1 MEKKM
6 GILFSAVGIV
16 LGFLSHI
23 ITQITKFPAFNLI
36 IVLTVIFILRFS
48 LERLLKMEKRP
59 WNWWLSN
66 GVYLLILFWFII
78 WTIIRN
84 I

>member
-1 MEKKM
+1 MEKR
-6 GILFSAVGIV
+6 IATLSSIVGIV

-23 ITQITKFPAFNLI
+23 FTKITNFPAFNLL
-36 IVLTVIFILRFS
+36 IVFIAIFILRFS
-48 LERLLKMEKRP
+48 LERLLKIEKKP

-66 GVYLLILFWFII
+66 GFYLLILFWFIV
-78 WTIIRN
+78 WTIIYN